1 MLRENEPVGFIPDH
15 VIILLLSSLGDY
27 LAASGSVADPD
38 GGACQTPDPT
48 RDPVSSAVVAFSM
61 AAEAEL
67 LRERA
72 YQMLPGTSSI
82 V

>member
-1 MLRENEPVGFIPDH
+1 MLCENELVGSVPDH
-15 VIILLLSSLGDY
+15 VISLLLSSLGDY
-27 LAASGSVADPD
+27 LVASGSVADPD

-48 RDPVSSAVVAFSM
+48 RSTVVGFSM

-67 LRERA
+67 LRF
-72 YQMLPGTSSI
+72 QMLPGTSSI

>member
-1 MLRENEPVGFIPDH
+1 MLCENELVGSVPDH

-27 LAASGSVADPD
+27 LVPSGSVADPE

-48 RDPVSSAVVAFSM
+48 RDPRSTVVSFSM
-61 AAEAEL
+61 DAEAEL
-67 LRERA
+67 LRF
-72 YQMLPGTSSI
+72 QMLPGTSSI

>member
-1 MLRENEPVGFIPDH
+1 MLCENEPVGSVPDH

-27 LAASGSVADPD
+27 LVASGSVADPD

-48 RDPVSSAVVAFSM
+48 RDPARSTVVGFSM

-67 LRERA
+67 LRF
-72 YQMLPGTSSI
+72 QMLPGTSSM